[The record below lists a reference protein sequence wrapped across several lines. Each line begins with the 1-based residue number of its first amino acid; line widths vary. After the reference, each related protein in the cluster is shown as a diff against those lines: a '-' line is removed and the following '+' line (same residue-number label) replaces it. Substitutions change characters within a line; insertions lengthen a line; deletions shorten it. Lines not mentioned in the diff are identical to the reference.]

1 MKGNLLKKLNEKT
14 PDFVKQ
20 ALSKPI
26 RAKVIKNKVFLETYK
41 ELERYKSYSEEER
54 KKVHLEKVKNV
65 LIYAYENTDY
75 YKEQFDFLN
84 FSPYE
89 FKHLSEIDELPTI
102 NKQQV
107 IENYEKI
114 ISKEEIDH
122 YIAYTGGSTGKPLK
136 ILLDT
141 NSIYKEKAFVYNYWS
156 KFGYDYSNSKIITF
170 RGLEF
175 KDKIYKYN
183 PIDNQIILN
192 PFLLNKN
199 TINRYVDTINKYKP
213 DFIHGYCSAIYNFC
227 KLLRSSD
234 LKLNCNIKSVCFI
247 SENVEEEQRI
257 LIEETLNCTSNIFY
271 GHSERIVL
279 AEYYKDS
286 YKFNDLYTHVDF
298 IDTNEKNMYIMACT
312 GFVSRKMPLIRYTP
326 DDVAII
332 EDGKIQIHGHWD
344 KELLI
349 GINNEQISIA
359 SINFH
364 NDIFNKVRM
373 YQFEQYKEGEVYL
386 NVLEDEKLHEKDVKY
401 IENIISYK
409 LKNIIDVK
417 IRIVEDIELTNRG
430 KYKKI
435 KQHIKLL

>member
-14 PDFVKQ
+14 PDFVKK

-26 RAKVIKNKVFLETYK
+26 RAKVIKNKVFLDEYK
-41 ELERYKSYSEEER
+41 ELQQYESYSDEDKR
-54 KKVHLEKVKNV
+54 KVHFAKVKDV

-75 YKEQFDFLN
+75 YKEQFNCLN
-84 FSPYE
+84 FSPYDL
-89 FKHLSEIDELPTI
+89 KDLSELDKLPTI

-107 IENYEKI
+107 IENYNKI
-114 ISKEEIDH
+114 ISRKEIDH
-122 YIAYTGGSTGKPLK
+122 YAAYTGGSTGKPLK

-141 NSIYKEKAFVYNYWS
+141 NSIYKEKAFVYYYWS
-156 KFGYDYSNSKIITF
+156 KFGYDYSKSKIITF

-175 KDKIYKYN
+175 KDKLYKYN

-199 TINRYVDTINKYKP
+199 TINKYVDRINKYKP
-213 DFIHGYCSAIYNFC
+213 DLIHGYCSAIYNFC
-227 KLLRSSD
+227 KLLKSSG
-234 LKLNCNIKSVCFI
+234 LKLSCNIQSVCFI
-247 SENVEEEQRI
+247 SENVEEKQRI
-257 LIEETLNCTSNIFY
+257 FIEETLNCTSNIFY
-271 GHSERIVL
+271 GHSERIVF

-298 IDTNEKNMYIMACT
+298 INTDQKDIYKMACT

-332 EDGKIQIHGHWD
+332 KDGNIEIHGHWD

-349 GINNEQISIA
+349 GTNNEQISIA

-364 NDIFNKVRM
+364 NDVFSKVRM
-373 YQFEQYKEGEVYL
+373 YQFEQYKSGEVYL
-386 NVLEDEKLHEKDVKY
+386 NILEDKKLDKKDIND
-401 IENIISYK
+401 IENIINSK
-409 LKNIIDVK
+409 LKNVIDIK

-435 KQHIKLL
+435 KQHIK